1 MGSHAH
7 RRVANVGA
15 SPTGSSGVCGRPLRV
30 LTAAHC
36 MAHSRLALRML
47 AARSAPCRKKVAQSA
62 EEACRA
68 PAFAHASASPLPRPH
83 SLPCA
88 LHTSTRMQ
96 STLDTHAPRVR
107 ASPAMHTHH
116 AATRAQKLG
125 CRARVTGHW
134 LPVGRLAAGTS
145 GANALYKHARHLRC
159 APPSITDMLCMPS
172 TSTVARCLRPQSLDD
187 IDRVEDDRHDEDDR
201 EHDGRCERVRAHS
214 HLRLL
219 RPKSHTPARCQA
231 PLTLLSKQDP
241 FQHPVGHGR
250 PSLLTPLLFSDARL
264 LLARRVVGGGSGAA
278 FVALCLRVLA
288 N

>member
-1 MGSHAH
+1 MACAPCASA
-7 RRVANVGA
+7 A
-15 SPTGSSGVCGRPLRV
+15 SPSPPIQAPAQAARADGAADGAACDICTLRV
-30 LTAAHC
+30 LHFCSAEQKKSQSGKRHVVHRASPHHC
-36 MAHSRLALRML
+36 HFC
-47 AARSAPCRKKVAQSA
+47 ARCSAPFTR
-62 EEACRA
+62 
-68 PAFAHASASPLPRPH
+68 AHAA
-83 SLPCA
+83 
-88 LHTSTRMQ
+88 STRMQ
-96 STLDTHAPRVR
+96 STLVTHAPRVR

-159 APPSITDMLCMPS
+159 APPSIPCARSMLS
-172 TSTVARCLRPQSLDD
+172 ISNALRKT
-187 IDRVEDDRHDEDDR
+187 
-201 EHDGRCERVRAHS
+201 
-214 HLRLL
+214 
-219 RPKSHTPARCQA
+219 RPLPTP
-231 PLTLLSKQDP
+231 D
-241 FQHPVGHGR
+241 GHGR

>member
-1 MGSHAH
+1 MLVATRGVLCKGGKGVLFTFAVQKATPPH
-7 RRVANVGA
+7 RAQK
-15 SPTGSSGVCGRPLRV
+15 S
-30 LTAAHC
+30 
-36 MAHSRLALRML
+36 ALH
-47 AARSAPCRKKVAQSA
+47 RK
-62 EEACRA
+62 EACCA
-68 PAFAHASASPLPRPH
+68 PGFASPLPSPRC
-83 SLPCA
+83 SAPCTRA
-88 LHTSTRMQ
+88 HACRARSTRTHHACEPRPR
-96 STLDTHAPRVR
+96 STC
-107 ASPAMHTHH
+107 SH
-116 AATRAQKLG
+116 AATRAHVKKLG

-159 APPSITDMLCMPS
+159 APPCIADMLCMPL
-172 TSTVARCLRPQSLDD
+172 TSTVARCHRTQSLDVN
-187 IDRVEDDRHDEDDR
+187 DRVEDVRHDEEDQ

-241 FQHPVGHGR
+241 FQHPDGHGR

-278 FVALCLRVLA
+278 FVALCLRVLE

>member
-1 MGSHAH
+1 MRRVWWSRIARLLCLRGLDGMGSHTH

-30 LTAAHC
+30 LAAAHC
-36 MAHSRLALRML
+36 MARSRLALRML

-96 STLDTHAPRVR
+96 STLVTHAPRVR

-159 APPSITDMLCMPS
+159 APPCITDMLCMPS

-219 RPKSHTPARCQA
+219 RPKSHAPARCQA
-231 PLTLLSKQDP
+231 PLTLSEQNKT
-241 FQHPVGHGR
+241 
-250 PSLLTPLLFSDARL
+250 PSNTPLAMEGPPF
-264 LLARRVVGGGSGAA
+264 
-278 FVALCLRVLA
+278 
-288 N
+288 